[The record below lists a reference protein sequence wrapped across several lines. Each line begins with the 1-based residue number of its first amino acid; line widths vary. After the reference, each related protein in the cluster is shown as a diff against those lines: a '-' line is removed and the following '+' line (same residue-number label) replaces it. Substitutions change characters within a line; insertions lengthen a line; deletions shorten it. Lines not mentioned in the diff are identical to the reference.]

1 MTLRTY
7 GLMCVYAL
15 GCQLSSFYLY
25 LPWASCDVALGLVGE
40 AQRKCDVGRL
50 RSCGWEWRGQDGKP
64 RARVTALPFC
74 QRPGGCGQS
83 CVGELM
89 DAGRR
94 VLGVGEMGVRR
105 ALMETEWSGGL
116 LSKT

>member
-25 LPWASCDVALGLVGE
+25 LPWTLCDVELGLVGE
-40 AQRKCDVGRL
+40 EQRKCDVGRL

-83 CVGELM
+83 CVG
-89 DAGRR
+89 
-94 VLGVGEMGVRR
+94 RR
-105 ALMETEWSGGL
+105 AAQAETGMRTFSQP
-116 LSKT
+116 SR